1 MQVLHSWGLNKTHR
15 KPEQY
20 NAERYIF
27 VERVREHLDLRVA
40 HTQGDGQ
47 PIQFALTEQ
56 NQHGDPEAA
65 EKRVTPY
72 FSTIEALDYFCQLNL
87 QQFLALQPQR
97 NLPRRLFWDQPTTP
111 TRSGFAT
118 RSTETGDS
126 TFRVLSS
133 E

>member
-1 MQVLHSWGLNKTHR
+1 MEVLHTWGTSKSHR

-20 NAERYIF
+20 DAERYVF
-27 VERVREHLDLRVA
+27 VERVREHLGLSVT

-47 PIQFALTEQ
+47 PIQFALTERRQ
-56 NQHGDPEAA
+56 SDDPEAA

-72 FSTIEALDYFCQLNL
+72 FSTIESLDYFCPLNL

-97 NLPRRLFWDQPTTP
+97 NLPRRLFWDQHTTP
-111 TRSGFAT
+111 TRSGLMS

-126 TFRVLSS
+126 TFRVWSG
-133 E
+133 